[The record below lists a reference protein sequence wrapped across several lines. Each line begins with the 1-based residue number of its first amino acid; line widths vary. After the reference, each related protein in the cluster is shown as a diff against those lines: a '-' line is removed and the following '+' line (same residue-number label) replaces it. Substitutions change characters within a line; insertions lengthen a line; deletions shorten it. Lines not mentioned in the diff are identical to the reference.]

1 MLKRKNIFADIE
13 VGAVCKRSV
22 LCALIAVPFTVSG
35 SSLSDVPEKVNSG
48 AVTLITDFSGDDIT
62 RRIPLSTGAGGSELT
77 ACTAE
82 EDDDG
87 GLSSRASAAR
97 DPAFKINRTA
107 ATATAAAANAAA
119 EMISV
124 FLRVEFIFYLA
135 LKKCCVLIFFC

>member
-22 LCALIAVPFTVSG
+22 LCALYRRSV
-35 SSLSDVPEKVNSG
+35 SDVPEKVNSG

>member
-22 LCALIAVPFTVSG
+22 LCALNRRSVYGQRLFPVGCA
-35 SSLSDVPEKVNSG
+35 G

-87 GLSSRASAAR
+87 ELSSRASAAR

-135 LKKCCVLIFFC
+135 LKKCCVLFFFC